1 MSEGRSER
9 IAGVVLT
16 VAGLA
21 VAAEAT
27 TFDVTFMVDPV
38 GPKALPMLSAAVFVL
53 AGLAL
58 AARPGAGPS
67 WPPRPDVVR
76 MVGATATFVVYALA
90 LAPLGFFT
98 ATTAAVGTLSVLF
111 GGPPKRAFAAAA
123 VLAGAMWFGFVY
135 ALGLPLP
142 LGELWTR

>member
-1 MSEGRSER
+1 MRDAGSDRV
-9 IAGVVLT
+9 AGVVLT

-38 GPKALPMLSAAVFVL
+38 GPKALPMLSAVVFVL
-53 AGLAL
+53 AGLSL
-58 AARPGAGPS
+58 AARPGTGPA
-67 WPPRPDVVR
+67 WPGRSDVLR
-76 MVGATATFVVYALA
+76 MVGATAAFVAYALA

-123 VLAGAMWFGFVY
+123 LLAGAMWFGFVY

-142 LGELWTR
+142 LGDLWTR